1 MTTTITAVFD
11 SKPEAERAQAG
22 LAEHGIGR
30 DKVDLVQGAAPGLP
44 GNDADSAT
52 YNEALRRGGTVL
64 LAQVDGA
71 QVKTAAESLEKNGA
85 VDLDRREQDWRASG
99 WTGAAATAAI
109 GGTAPG
115 GTIRVLEERL
125 VIGRRDVSRG
135 TVRVRV
141 HVREVPVEVPVTLRE
156 EHAVVEHHPVNRPA
170 TPADADAFQP
180 KVIEA
185 VEMVEQPVVA
195 KEVVVTEEIA
205 IRKEAVERV
214 ETVRDAVR
222 RTEVEIEGDPAAAP
236 TRT

>member
-11 SKPEAERAQAG
+11 SKPEAERAQAS

-30 DKVDLVQGAAPGLP
+30 NKVNLVQGATPGLP
-44 GNDADSAT
+44 GNDADSVT

-71 QVKTAAESLEKNGA
+71 QVETAAESLEKNGA

-99 WTGAAATAAI
+99 WTSATATAAA
-109 GGTAPG
+109 GGK
-115 GTIRVLEERL
+115 IRVLEEHL
-125 VIGRRDVSRG
+125 VIGKRDVSRG

-141 HVREVPVEVPVTLRE
+141 HVREVPVEVPITLRE

-185 VEMVEQPVVA
+185 VEMTEQPVVA
-195 KEVVVTEEIA
+195 KEVVVTEEIVV
-205 IRKEAVERV
+205 RKEALERV

-222 RTEVEIEGDPAAAP
+222 RTEVEIEGDPAAAS